1 MLCIFINKY
10 EEKQKKKRERERK
23 QCAILKW
30 VEIKIIGLIRPIIC
44 P

>member
-10 EEKQKKKRERERK
+10 EEKQKKERERK

-30 VEIKIIGLIRPIIC
+30 AEIIGLIRPIIC